1 MDVGRESRLRGLM
14 QKEKERE
21 RTQETSKEKR
31 KNSDKEKHR
40 EQELGSG
47 INEFYLEGIS
57 VKWQLLS
64 SVLGK
69 ADWQRKICL
78 CTHRLPQDDASV
90 LACVCRT

>member
-14 QKEKERE
+14 QKEKGRE

-31 KNSDKEKHR
+31 EKQR